1 MALRWRMIAHGSPTS
16 AHSFVLFEG
25 RRYPLSLEGRGWR
38 LRSRSAKWP
47 VDVLLGY
54 GSRKWAEAEAKKRL
68 REGALTK
75 AKPCLGTLEELIT
88 AYKSMPKRAGVAAA
102 AVAECRLRSCVRLV
116 TGRELDAVKVSEINA
131 AFWLRYTALRQGLQV
146 ADLST
151 RRVDGTAINA
161 AMRQAA
167 SIFIPRLRP
176 AFAALGFEIAP
187 DASVIQWLPT
197 IRTEKPNVGRNL
209 IDDWRSLNC
218 NVGRNSNDARGR
230 TALWLAIGLARFAGL
245 RRDEIEHATAAWIQ
259 ADGAATYI
267 QLRDRPEEGWLSK
280 TGRRYR
286 ALVIEPELAQ
296 VLRAC
301 PPGYIVQPP
310 AEDRRRWFVREPQQ
324 WLKAYTDA
332 RQPLHRQR
340 GLYADDVARLTADA
354 ITARLEGVRA
364 ASEALGHTS
373 TATTTRHY
381 LSDAV

>member
-1 MALRWRMIAHGSPTS
+1 MIAHGSPTS

-131 AFWLRYTALRQGLQV
+131 AFWLRYTALRQGLPV

-245 RRDEIEHATAAWIQ
+245 RRDEIERST
-259 ADGAATYI
+259 
-267 QLRDRPEEGWLSK
+267 LRRVI
-280 TGRRYR
+280 GR
-286 ALVIEPELAQ
+286 L
-296 VLRAC
+296 
-301 PPGYIVQPP
+301 
-310 AEDRRRWFVREPQQ
+310 RRRRRGRCRRFAGSGVKQPRQLIRDGLRVLVVISQKDFGKSISMMHDNSGAVKMP
-324 WLKAYTDA
+324 KFA
-332 RQPLHRQR
+332 RGCHERSNC
-340 GLYADDVARLTADA
+340 GDFARLDPSA
-354 ITARLEGVRA
+354 ILEFQELV
-364 ASEALGHTS
+364 HN
-373 TATTTRHY
+373 
-381 LSDAV
+381 